1 MQNPFSDKYT
11 GNEEDVVLIENAVSG
26 DKVSLENLIRKHQDW
41 VYNVALRMVYSPED
55 AKDVTQEVL
64 VKVITKLSTF
74 RKESSFRTWLYR
86 IVFNY
91 ILNLRRVNAEQ
102 SRLTDFNSYGE
113 AIDSC
118 PDNEF
123 PSTFGFKAS
132 EIIEEVKLSCMFGM
146 LLCLSREQRLVFV
159 LGSLFGVTDAVGAEL
174 LEISKENFRK
184 KLSRAR
190 KDMFSFMNNRC
201 GLMKKSNPC
210 MCSKKAS
217 ALIDSGFVNP
227 DNLVFN
233 RDYVSTVRELAPY
246 TLSKYDD
253 FISEKGNK
261 LFSEQPFR
269 KSPDFV
275 IYIRGLIDSNSFR
288 EIFKFN

>member
-11 GNEEDVVLIENAVSG
+11 GNEEDIVLIEKAVSG
-26 DKVSLENLIRKHQDW
+26 DKIALENLIRKHQDW
-41 VYNVALRMVYSPED
+41 IYNVALRMVYSPDD

-64 VKVITKLSTF
+64 VKVITKLSSF

-91 ILNLRRVNAEQ
+91 ILNLRRVNAEH
-102 SRLTDFNSYGE
+102 SRISDFDSYGA

-118 PDNEF
+118 PDNDF
-123 PSTFGFKAS
+123 PESFGFKAS
-132 EIIEEVKLSCMFGM
+132 EIIEEVKLFCMFGM

-174 LEISKENFRK
+174 LDISKENFRK

-201 GLMKKSNPC
+201 GLMDKSNPC
-210 MCSKKAS
+210 SCNKKAS
-217 ALIDSGFVNP
+217 ALIDSGLVNP
-227 DNLVFN
+227 DKLVFN
-233 RDYVSTVRELAPY
+233 RDYVRTVRELTPV
-246 TLSKYDD
+246 TLSKFDD
-253 FISEKGNK
+253 YISEKGNK

-275 IYIRGLIDSNSFR
+275 IYIRRLIDSNSFR